1 MQQLVSAEMV
11 VTNLRLWLQ
20 GHERVSTHYTLN
32 KVLMPFFN
40 LAYQMPAPAAYPE
53 SCAKSLH

>member
-32 KVLMPFFN
+32 KVLMSFFN
-40 LAYQMPAPAAYPE
+40 LACQIAAPAA
-53 SCAKSLH
+53 

>member
-11 VTNLRLWLQ
+11 VTNLRLWRQ
-20 GHERVSTHYTLN
+20 GHELVPARYRVN

-40 LAYQMPAPAAYPE
+40 LAWQMAAPEAYPE
-53 SCAKSLH
+53 S

>member
-11 VTNLRLWLQ
+11 VTNLRLWLP
-20 GHERVSTHYTLN
+20 GHERAPAHYRLN

-40 LAYQMPAPAAYPE
+40 LAWQTAAPEAYPE
-53 SCAKSLH
+53 S